1 MRRGGKAS
9 PLPPL
14 FVGVTTADSIQ
25 HRTPLDLEPRVSSKD
40 IDLNILYNAVIS
52 RGGYDAVCN
61 EKLAWRKVGEIFH
74 LPTINAA
81 AHAFALKSVY
91 YYNLA

>member
-1 MRRGGKAS
+1 M
-9 PLPPL
+9 L
-14 FVGVTTADSIQ
+14 FIGVATADRIQ